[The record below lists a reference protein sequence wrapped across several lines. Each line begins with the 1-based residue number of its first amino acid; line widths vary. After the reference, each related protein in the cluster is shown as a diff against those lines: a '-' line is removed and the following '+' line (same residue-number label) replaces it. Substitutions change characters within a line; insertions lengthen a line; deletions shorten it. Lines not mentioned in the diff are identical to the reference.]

1 MMGDEST
8 IPAINSSLGR
18 QGRVL
23 VMILIAAQAIA
34 GGAITYIALQDQ
46 IIANELKRAKEVS
59 AAANDLMLIVY
70 DAGDA
75 IGRFARARSL
85 DPGKTLPDPARVK
98 NIFNLLRK
106 ELAQDPRAIKLIAK
120 AETNIS
126 ICLQV
131 LRDSQKMTGKLDDP
145 QIKAQWRQRR
155 DEIQPQVNDL
165 LRDLPQLAQIARR
178 KERSVYEADI
188 DAHRR
193 FDALALNGLG
203 TCIIGVLTLAG
214 GLIFIIYVR
223 LDQLKKAIKTMQ
235 PLPTAS
241 HPAGKRFDELDYL
254 YAHYERTR
262 KNLQSA
268 RDRLRSDEAAV
279 RKLIEEM
286 PIGIAVAD
294 ANQNIEYINAEL
306 EKDLQIRSHKMIGKS
321 LSVLKINN
329 GIATTSSG
337 TTIAV
342 KTRSFDLANQ
352 HVFAVQN
359 IQEKMQAEQQRQAY
373 IEGVRDQLRSP
384 LLRLGNYFAR
394 VDLTGL
400 NDNGRQQALR
410 MGANIDRLLSMI
422 NDLFDLDTLDSDDVR
437 VEIREASL
445 ADILDRTQAATS
457 ALAASKKVQLRF
469 GDLNCDPYIKADP
482 DRIIQVLINLV
493 GNAIKFSHAHS
504 FVDVIADRLADG
516 TIVIAVKDQGRGIP
530 RDKLAEIFEP
540 YKQVEASD
548 ASEKGGTGLG
558 LAICK
563 KIITAHGG
571 AIIVDSEFGKGSCF
585 TIKWPTLSTD
595 HA

>member
-1 MMGDEST
+1 
-8 IPAINSSLGR
+8 
-18 QGRVL
+18 
-23 VMILIAAQAIA
+23 
-34 GGAITYIALQDQ
+34 
-46 IIANELKRAKEVS
+46 
-59 AAANDLMLIVY
+59 
-70 DAGDA
+70 
-75 IGRFARARSL
+75 
-85 DPGKTLPDPARVK
+85 
-98 NIFNLLRK
+98 
-106 ELAQDPRAIKLIAK
+106 
-120 AETNIS
+120 
-126 ICLQV
+126 
-131 LRDSQKMTGKLDDP
+131 
-145 QIKAQWRQRR
+145 
-155 DEIQPQVNDL
+155 
-165 LRDLPQLAQIARR
+165 
-178 KERSVYEADI
+178 
-188 DAHRR
+188 
-193 FDALALNGLG
+193 
-203 TCIIGVLTLAG
+203 
-214 GLIFIIYVR
+214 
-223 LDQLKKAIKTMQ
+223 
-235 PLPTAS
+235 
-241 HPAGKRFDELDYL
+241 
-254 YAHYERTR
+254 
-262 KNLQSA
+262 
-268 RDRLRSDEAAV
+268 
-279 RKLIEEM
+279 
-286 PIGIAVAD
+286 
-294 ANQNIEYINAEL
+294 
-306 EKDLQIRSHKMIGKS
+306 
-321 LSVLKINN
+321 
-329 GIATTSSG
+329 
-337 TTIAV
+337 
-342 KTRSFDLANQ
+342 
-352 HVFAVQN
+352 
-359 IQEKMQAEQQRQAY
+359 
-373 IEGVRDQLRSP
+373 VRDQLRSP